1 MGLVTLDVG
10 HKAHTAGIVF
20 IRRVVETGGLEMFFF
35 GCRGHGALL
44 RVFTQIEEC
53 SAQQHPCQEE

>member
-1 MGLVTLDVG
+1 MG
-10 HKAHTAGIVF
+10 HKAYTTSIVF
-20 IRRVVETGGLEMFFF
+20 MGRVIKTVELKVFFF

-53 SAQQHPCQEE
+53 NSLQQQCQYF

>member
-1 MGLVTLDVG
+1 MPLDMG
-10 HKAHTAGIVF
+10 HKAHTTSIVF
-20 IRRVVETGGLEMFFF
+20 MGRVIKTVELKVFFF

-53 SAQQHPCQEE
+53 NSLQQQCQYF